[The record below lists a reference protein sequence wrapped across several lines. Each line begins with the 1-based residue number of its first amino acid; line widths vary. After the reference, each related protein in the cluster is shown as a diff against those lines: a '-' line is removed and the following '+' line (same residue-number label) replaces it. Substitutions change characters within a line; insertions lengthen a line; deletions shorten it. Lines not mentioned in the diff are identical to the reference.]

1 MACAECD
8 EFLPYSEAS
17 SIPLCYVLFPA
28 TLLHQLFF
36 RPLSL
41 HLTIYFL
48 VYLSALLFPNSYIFW
63 GGILFSSILCTCR
76 NQRNWYYNNI
86 VYILMYLVSHTLCIK
101 TVIGIIHSFIHSIG
115 MCRMRRFL
123 AVLRSFFHSSLLF
136 TFPCHPFPPT
146 ILRSSLTSS
155 CHLFL
160 GLPLNLVVSDFIY
173 NTLLGILFSSTLCTC
188 PNQHNLFNLIVSIT
202 VGFVTLG

>member
-1 MACAECD
+1 MYF
-8 EFLPYSEAS
+8 FLPPFSTNYSS
-17 SIPLCYVLFPA
+17 VLSHFILPS
-28 TLLHQLFF
+28 TSWSTSQPCCSQIHIFF
-36 RPLSL
+36 G
-41 HLTIYFL
+41 
-48 VYLSALLFPNSYIFW
+48 